1 MIYFYG
7 RISERFLKKKGV
19 MVSTFFWNLGHFKE
33 FKTTNVLFGPSLFLF
48 LFPFFLVPNKF
59 IKAAGARCC
68 PVLENNA
75 INREYTFM

>member
-7 RISERFLKKKGV
+7 RISEGFLKKKEV
-19 MVSTFFWNLGHFKE
+19 MVSTFFGIWDILKNLRQPMYYLDH
-33 FKTTNVLFGPSLFLF
+33 LFLF

-68 PVLENNA
+68 PVQESNA